1 MSGSKF
7 SIMKNTEKLVLAI
20 MKKKE
25 QMERAKS
32 TQELGYKGFIIPNR
46 KDRATDA
53 RTDLESRSK
62 FRRKINSKSGYV
74 TDSQMVKERTTL
86 PRTTDW

>member
-1 MSGSKF
+1 MESK
-7 SIMKNTEKLVLAI
+7 A
-20 MKKKE
+20 

-32 TQELGYKGFIIPNR
+32 SPELGYKGYIIPNR

-53 RTDLESRSK
+53 RNDLESRSK
-62 FRRKINSKSGYV
+62 FRRKINSRSGYV
-74 TDSQMVKERTTL
+74 TDSQMTKERTTL